1 MAHHETVQPASTSLS
16 SARAQAVRH
25 QEVLRGLTP
34 CILQTLNMTS
44 PTAFYSML
52 AKKMRNGVVFIK
64 RALLHSEQKSILLY
78 VIFGLL
84 TTGINIAAFGVCLIA
99 GAGTAISNIIAWI
112 LAVLFAYVTNRR
124 WVFTS
129 ENYRG
134 AAVLKEF
141 VMFLLCRLGTGVIDQ
156 VLMLVAVDYVGNK
169 YIPAN
174 NFFMWSMAVKIGSNI
189 VVIILNYIF
198 SRMIIFT
205 KK

>member
-1 MAHHETVQPASTSLS
+1 MHTADIKYDFTNSILFNACEKN
-16 SARAQAVRH
+16 
-25 QEVLRGLTP
+25 EKRG
-34 CILQTLNMTS
+34 
-44 PTAFYSML
+44 
-52 AKKMRNGVVFIK
+52 GFIK

-189 VVIILNYIF
+189 MVIILNYIF

>member
-1 MAHHETVQPASTSLS
+1 M
-16 SARAQAVRH
+16 
-25 QEVLRGLTP
+25 
-34 CILQTLNMTS
+34 
-44 PTAFYSML
+44 
-52 AKKMRNGVVFIK
+52 VFIK
-64 RALLHSEQKSILLY
+64 GFCLRSEQKSILLY

-129 ENYRG
+129 ENHRG

-174 NFFMWSMAVKIGSNI
+174 NFFMWSMAVKTGSNI

-198 SRMIIFT
+198 SRMVIFT